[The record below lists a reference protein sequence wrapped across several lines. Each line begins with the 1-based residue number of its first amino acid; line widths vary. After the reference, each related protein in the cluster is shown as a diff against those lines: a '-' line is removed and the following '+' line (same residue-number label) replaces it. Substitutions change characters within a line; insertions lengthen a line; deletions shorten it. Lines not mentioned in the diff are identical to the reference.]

1 MKYCLQ
7 TLLITSLMLFQTASW
22 ASESDVAKEKRWADQ
37 VIDSII
43 DGEAEWLEA
52 DGHKFMAI
60 YTESASDVTRGA
72 VIVIHGSGAHPN
84 WADIVYPLRTAL
96 PEHGWATLS
105 IQMPILANDAEHAAY
120 APLFKEVNPRL
131 TAAITDLRSKGVKTI
146 VIAAHSLG
154 SAMSS
159 YFLATT
165 QAHSITAFVGIGMSP
180 SKFKQ
185 MNNVESLKQIT
196 IPVLDLYGS
205 EDLENIINSAELRK
219 QAAKNAGNK
228 NYTQIEVKG
237 ANHFFNEKNEILINT
252 IADWLAKQI

>member
-7 TLLITSLMLFQTASW
+7 TLLITSMLLFQAATQA
-22 ASESDVAKEKRWADQ
+22 SDVAKEKRWADQ

-43 DGEAEWLEA
+43 DGEAEWLQA
-52 DGHKFMAI
+52 DGHKFLAI
-60 YTESASDVTRGA
+60 YTESTSDETRGA

-84 WADIVYPLRTAL
+84 WADIVYPLRTGL

-120 APLFKEVNPRL
+120 APLFNEVNPRL
-131 TAAITDLRSKGVKTI
+131 TAAIAHLKSKGIKTI

-159 YFLATT
+159 HYLAST

-180 SKFKQ
+180 SEFKQ
-185 MNNVESLKQIT
+185 MNNVESLKHIS
-196 IPVLDLYGS
+196 IPILDLYGS
-205 EDLENIINSAELRK
+205 EDQENIINSAELRK
-219 QAAKNAGNK
+219 QAAQAAGNK
-228 NYTQIEVKG
+228 NYSQQKING

-252 IADWLAKQI
+252 VADWLAKHT